1 VIPKSRNKS
10 NKSTFYAIL
19 KKLSKKFTD
28 DYLNNQKDIQKF
40 SNPGINLKEL
50 DKKIDPIIER
60 IPSPE
65 EIFQEGVEKIRNE
78 YPDILGKKYIKNNF
92 SECVTKLES
101 TAFSLYLQYE
111 KEMFYE
117 GIEFWI
123 QENEEK
129 LTQLYKK
136 IKDPAKFANEVC
148 KRIYPLIQRIEF
160 RAGQK
165 RKARGGGTFELVFGY
180 LLHELG
186 IQCEK
191 PKGKARKT
199 LKRIDL
205 VIPDQKTALTHPDKA
220 FFLSCKRTLRER
232 WKQTIPE
239 RKPSWRVFLT
249 TVDESLPE
257 EKAKEIDELGLII
270 FVRDKLKNKPHL
282 INKTWVRKLSSL
294 PMNIKI

>member
-1 VIPKSRNKS
+1 MIPKGRNKI
-10 NKSTFYAIL
+10 KKPTFCNLL
-19 KKLSKKFTD
+19 KKVTTKFTD
-28 DYLNNQKDIQKF
+28 DYLNNQKDFQKF

-50 DKKIDPIIER
+50 DKKIDPIIEK
-60 IPSPE
+60 IPALE
-65 EIFQEGVEKIRNE
+65 GIFQEGVQKIRNE
-78 YPDILGKKYIKNNF
+78 CPNILNKKYIKNNF
-92 SECVTKLES
+92 SECVIKLES
-101 TAFSLYLQYE
+101 TAFSLYLQYQ

-123 QENEEK
+123 QENKDK
-129 LTQLYKK
+129 LRRLYKD
-136 IKDPAKFANEVC
+136 IKDPIKFANEVC
-148 KRIYPLIQRIEF
+148 RLVYPLIQRIEF

-165 RKARGGGTFELVFGY
+165 RKARGGGTFELVFEY
-180 LLHELG
+180 LLKELG
-186 IQCEK
+186 IPCEK

-205 VIPDQKTALTHPDKA
+205 VIPNQKTALTHPDKA

-257 EKAKEIDELGLII
+257 DKAIEIDELGMII
-270 FVRDKLKNKPHL
+270 FVRDELKNKPHL
-282 INKTWVRKLSSL
+282 INKTWVRKLSNL
-294 PMNIKI
+294 IKNLKI